1 MTTSALRAFIRSE
14 SNASAESSAVQ
25 PASSHC
31 KAFCATFPKGFT
43 RAVEVSLPQVRM
55 MDNFE
60 TQEATRPTPSTRAR
74 RCLALA
80 FLCASSACGASQE
93 ADPAPTE
100 ADPAQSATAEA
111 ASGSAPE
118 EGTNAAGGGA
128 GAQAPAAQGGADAAA
143 KPITGAASANNAGA
157 TAMSTPAAAGSGG
170 SAVAGAASAGVAGTG
185 DPAAAGSGAT
195 GTWQWPEGKPED
207 FGVQTTWLDEAA
219 DAIQRST
226 GNRYGMVVVRKGTL
240 IYEKY
245 WDGGPDDKHI
255 IYSCTKSWGSSL
267 VGIAVTQGLLSV
279 TDEVRKYVPM
289 PAQGVQEGATVEHV
303 LTQSAHT
310 TPPGQS
316 FQYNSGYLLNTAP
329 EVLAVAAEMT
339 AHAFFDRYLA
349 KPLGLSMSWP
359 ECPTGGCAGTR
370 YPEGFINFGNQP
382 PEAPN
387 EELPL
392 SSVRDQ
398 AKLGWLWA
406 NNGKW
411 GDEQLIDPSYIA
423 AGSKPGA
430 GFRNMYGYLF
440 WIENDE
446 QFSAIGGVGNC
457 YVNIMPSKQL
467 VIAVMGDDAGL
478 GSGGGWASFQSLV
491 SRITD

>member
-1 MTTSALRAFIRSE
+1 MTDS
-14 SNASAESSAVQ
+14 
-25 PASSHC
+25 
-31 KAFCATFPKGFT
+31 
-43 RAVEVSLPQVRM
+43 
-55 MDNFE
+55 FE
-60 TQEATRPTPSTRAR
+60 TQLTVFSLASVRRSAR
-74 RCLALA
+74 KCCVGLA
-80 FLCASSACGASQE
+80 FAAFACGGSGPSDSADSTAMQAEPTQGVTPE
-93 ADPAPTE
+93 AP
-100 ADPAQSATAEA
+100 
-111 ASGSAPE
+111 SGSVPQAGKTAAAPA
-118 EGTNAAGGGA
+118 NAPRGGA
-128 GAQAPAAQGGADAAA
+128 GAAGPAPAAPSGMSTAGAGAGGEPASSAGAPAATTPPAAGSSAPSAGAGGAAD
-143 KPITGAASANNAGA
+143 PG
-157 TAMSTPAAAGSGG
+157 AAGSGG
-170 SAVAGAASAGVAGTG
+170 GSA
-185 DPAAAGSGAT
+185 AT
-195 GTWQWPEGKPED
+195 GMWQWPEGKPED
-207 FGVQTTWLDEAA
+207 FGMQTAWLDDAA
-219 DAIQRST
+219 DSIQRST

-267 VGIAVTQGLLSV
+267 IGIAVTQGLLDV
-279 TDEVRKYVPM
+279 KDEVRKYVPM
-289 PAQGVQEGATVEHV
+289 PAQGVSEGATVEHV

-329 EVLAVAAEMT
+329 EVLAVAAKMT
-339 AHAFFDRYLA
+339 AHEFFDRYLA
-349 KPLGLSMSWP
+349 KPLGLAMSWP
-359 ECPTGGCAGTR
+359 ECPAGGCAGTR

-411 GDEQLIDPSYIA
+411 ADQQLIDPSYIA

-440 WIENDE
+440 WLENDE
-446 QFSAIGGVGNC
+446 QFGAIGGVGNC

-467 VIAVMGDDAGL
+467 VIAVMGNDSGL
-478 GSGGGWASFQSLV
+478 GTGGGWGSFQSLV
-491 SRITD
+491 NRITD